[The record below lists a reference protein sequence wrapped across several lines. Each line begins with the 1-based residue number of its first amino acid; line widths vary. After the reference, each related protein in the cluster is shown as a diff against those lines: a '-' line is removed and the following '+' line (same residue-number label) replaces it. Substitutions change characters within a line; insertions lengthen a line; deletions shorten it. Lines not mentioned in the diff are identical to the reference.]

1 MKEKRIIQ
9 YDLKHFTVLKEL
21 TSFLS
26 ALNIITVLKVVM
38 ILHHVLMALLDGVI
52 HLTTILQMD
61 VQTVI
66 LVPTL
71 LNPLLEN
78 ALFAQQAMFA

>member
-52 HLTTILQMD
+52 HLTTILLMD
-61 VQTVI
+61 VQIVI
-66 LVPTL
+66 LVLTL
-71 LNPLLEN
+71 LNLL
-78 ALFAQQAMFA
+78 LVSVLHAQQAMYV